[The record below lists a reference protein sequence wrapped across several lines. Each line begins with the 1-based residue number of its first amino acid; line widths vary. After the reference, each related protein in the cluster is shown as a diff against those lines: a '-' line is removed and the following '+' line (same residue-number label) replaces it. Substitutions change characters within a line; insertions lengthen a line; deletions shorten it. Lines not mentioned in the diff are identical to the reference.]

1 MDTLSRNIEDVKKNE
16 IRFLEI
22 KKDTTSKMRNTLV
35 HLVQKRRSVNLETAI
50 EHIQNELRER
60 KDKMQISEQS
70 LSETWETS
78 SDLIDV

>member
-16 IRFLEI
+16 IRFPEI

-50 EHIQNELRER
+50 ERIQNEHRER
-60 KDKMQISEQS
+60 KDKTQISEQS

-78 SDLIDV
+78 SDLINV

>member
-35 HLVQKRRSVNLETAI
+35 HLVQKRRSVNLCGVLIHLSPPSLRQKLSLENEAEQGGI
-50 EHIQNELRER
+50 EFNGTFW
-60 KDKMQISEQS
+60 KK
-70 LSETWETS
+70 
-78 SDLIDV
+78 